1 MLVGA
6 YRKQE
11 KYAASDDNTILIPFK
26 VTPMIDTLDFQDQ
39 EIFLQLYGLVS
50 LIMKTPTKKDLTA
63 FKKIL
68 KNKLDSA
75 SNQIQKTTNFNPTRS
90 RLTKATAKTN
100 KEKFNRK
107 FVEVLNSLNNS
118 LIKIYGN
125 QLPNEYIKNLS
136 QKYNRKNCNRSI
148 NNVQRNINK
157 LQKVELS
164 TFKIF
169 RLKLSLRKFNN
180 QLDKLL

>member
-1 MLVGA
+1 MV
-6 YRKQE
+6 
-11 KYAASDDNTILIPFK
+11 
-26 VTPMIDTLDFQDQ
+26 
-39 EIFLQLYGLVS
+39 
-50 LIMKTPTKKDLTA
+50 
-63 FKKIL
+63 
-68 KNKLDSA
+68 
-75 SNQIQKTTNFNPTRS
+75 NFTRS
-90 RLTKATAKTN
+90 RLTKVTAKTN

-107 FVEVLNSLNNS
+107 FVKVLNSLNNS